1 MDENR
6 KIEFSLNGR
15 DAVLI
20 CPDQPAP
27 GMPWVWRAEF
37 LGAFDYA
44 DRALLARGWHV
55 AYLHASNLYGCPEAG
70 RGHVWLLSPSDRRI
84 RAQPLPCALRLQ
96 PRRPVRPSTSPSPH
110 PGCFAAL
117 YLDAPV
123 LDIRSWPG
131 GMGKAEPLAA
141 RMGRVPDLLRPDR
154 TDYSLF

>member
-6 KIEFSLNGR
+6 RIEFSLNGR

-55 AYLHASNLYGCPEAG
+55 AYLHASDLYGCPEAVEAMYG
-70 RGHVWLLSPSDRRI
+70 FYRHLTAGYALSRFPVLFGFSRGGLYAVNF
-84 RAQPLPCALRLQ
+84 ALA
-96 PRRPVRPSTSPSPH
+96 H

-123 LDIRSWPG
+123 LEHSQLARRHG
-131 GMGKAEPLAA
+131 QGRTLAA

-154 TDYSLF
+154 TDLSLF